1 MAEIIEA
8 KNVSKVY
15 KTNGRAVA
23 AVEDVSFRV
32 NENDFLCIVGPSG
45 CGKSTLLKMVMGLE
59 KPSTGSIE
67 FKTENSKK
75 IGMVFQSFAIF
86 PWLTVLENV
95 KLALDAINSGA
106 KMGEEEKLARAKRY
120 VSIVGLDGF
129 EGAYPKELSGGMKQ
143 RVGVARALAIE
154 PEILCM
160 DEPFSS
166 LDVLTAENLREEVL
180 MLWEDPQL
188 PPNAVIM
195 VTHNIEEAIYLASR
209 IVVLSGRPG
218 KIVDDFEV
226 TLPRPRNRK
235 SEDFY
240 RLTDKIYGEIA

>member
-1 MAEIIEA
+1 MPEIIEV
-8 KNVSKVY
+8 KNVSKAY
-15 KTNGRAVA
+15 RIDGREMA
-23 AVEDVSFRV
+23 AVDDISFRV
-32 NENDFLCIVGPSG
+32 NENDFLCVVGPSG
-45 CGKSTLLKMVMGLE
+45 CGKSTLLKLITGLE
-59 KPSTGSIE
+59 KPSSGSIE
-67 FKTENSKK
+67 FKTKNSKK

-95 KLALDAINSGA
+95 KLALDAVNNGL
-106 KMGEEEKLARAKRY
+106 KMTEEEKIARAKKY
-120 VSIVGLDGF
+120 ISIVGLEGF
-129 EGAYPKELSGGMKQ
+129 ENVYPKELSGGMKQ

-154 PEILCM
+154 PEVLCM

-226 TLPRPRNRK
+226 NLPRPRDRK

>member
-1 MAEIIEA
+1 MTEIIEA
-8 KNVSKVY
+8 KNVSKAY
-15 KTNGRAVA
+15 KPNGREVPAI
-23 AVEDVSFRV
+23 EDVSFKV

-45 CGKSTLLKMVMGLE
+45 CGKSTLLKLIMGLE
-59 KPSTGSIE
+59 KPSSGSIE
-67 FKTENSKK
+67 FKTKNSKK

-86 PWLTVLENV
+86 PWLTVIENV
-95 KLALDAINSGA
+95 KLALDAINTEA
-106 KMGEEEKLARAKRY
+106 KMGDEEKISRAKKY
-120 VSIVGLDGF
+120 ISIVGLDGF
-129 EGAYPKELSGGMKQ
+129 ESAYPKELSGGMKQ

-180 MLWEDPQL
+180 MLWQDPDL

-226 TLPRPRNRK
+226 NLPRPRDRK

>member
-1 MAEIIEA
+1 MTEIIEVR
-8 KNVSKVY
+8 NVSKSY
-15 KTNGRAVA
+15 RANGRAA
-23 AVEDVSFRV
+23 PALENISFKV

-45 CGKSTLLKMVMGLE
+45 CGKSTLLKIIMGLE
-59 KPSTGSIE
+59 KPGGGSLE
-67 FKTENSKK
+67 FKRKNSEKM
-75 IGMVFQSFAIF
+75 GMVFQSFAIF

-95 KLALDAINSGA
+95 RLALEAMNIEA
-106 KMGEEEKLARAKRY
+106 KMSEEEKTARAKKY
-120 VSIVGLDGF
+120 VGIVGLDGF

-143 RVGVARALAIE
+143 RVGVARALALE

-180 MLWEDPQL
+180 MLWQDPDL

-195 VTHNIEEAIYLASR
+195 VTHNIEEAIYLANR
-209 IVVLSGRPG
+209 IVVLTGRPG

-226 TLPRPRNRK
+226 RLPRPRDRK